1 MNPHAKRWITGI
13 VAAPIVFAVVFFG
26 NLFLFT
32 GLVMLLLFGGLVEY
46 HRMVFGPGR
55 PPEMAEGLAAALI
68 MPLSAY
74 LGGLTLL
81 TASAVFLFMAVF
93 LLYLFRAGEILP
105 DMADLM
111 KVTFGIVYLP
121 FLFTHAIL
129 IRAMENGTAW
139 IFFIV
144 ILAFSGDISAFYV
157 GRTWGKRKLMPNVS
171 GGKTVEGTLGLVAG
185 SIAGGLVFRFFFLPH
200 VSVFDTFLLSFFG
213 SILCQL
219 GDLFESAIKRS
230 AHVKDS
236 GFLFPGHGGVLDR
249 LDSLILMVPFV
260 YYYIL
265 LVIR

>member
-13 VAAPIVFAVVFFG
+13 IAVPVVFAVVFFG
-26 NLFLFT
+26 NALIFA
-32 GLVMLLLFGGLVEY
+32 GLIALLLLGGFLEY
-46 HRMVFGPGR
+46 HRMVFGGGR
-55 PPEMAEGLAAALI
+55 AFERAEGLAAALFL
-68 MPLSAY
+68 PLSSF

-81 TASAVFLFMAVF
+81 TASAVFLFTALF
-93 LLYLFRAGEILP
+93 LLYLFRAGDVLP

-111 KVTFGIVYLP
+111 KVTFGVVYLP
-121 FLFTHAIL
+121 FLFSHAVL
-129 IRAMENGTAW
+129 IRGLDGGTAW

-144 ILAFSGDISAFYV
+144 VLAFSGDISAFYV
-157 GRTWGKRKLMPNVS
+157 GRTWGRHKLMPNVS

-185 SIAGGLVFRFFFLPH
+185 SVIGCLVFRYFFLPG
-200 VSVFDTFLLSFFG
+200 VSLSDTVLLAFLG

-230 AHVKDS
+230 ADVKDS
-236 GFLFPGHGGVLDR
+236 GVLFPGHGGVLDR

-260 YYYIL
+260 YYYII